1 MLSGMHWDED
11 VLSTSLSRTERWL
24 VLGVIVAIFVG
35 QSLMSFA
42 SVGHESEGQADP
54 HSAHHD
60 LKGAGHAPD
69 HVGSG
74 RTGPPAS
81 RARCATPSLDC
92 GCDGCR
98 SYFDAHFLA
107 LPGESE
113 LPIGRQ
119 PVTYRP
125 AMPSELENGR
135 YPPPYPPPR

>member
-42 SVGHESEGQADP
+42 SIGHESEGQADP
-54 HSAHHD
+54 DSAPHD
-60 LKGAGHAPD
+60 LQGARHAPGHAD
-69 HVGSG
+69 AGKTGS
-74 RTGPPAS
+74 PAS
-81 RARCATPSLDC
+81 RARCATPSPDC

-107 LPGESE
+107 LPGVVE
-113 LPIGRQ
+113 LPIGRL
-119 PVTYRP
+119 PVAHRP
-125 AMPSELENGR
+125 AMPSELEDGR